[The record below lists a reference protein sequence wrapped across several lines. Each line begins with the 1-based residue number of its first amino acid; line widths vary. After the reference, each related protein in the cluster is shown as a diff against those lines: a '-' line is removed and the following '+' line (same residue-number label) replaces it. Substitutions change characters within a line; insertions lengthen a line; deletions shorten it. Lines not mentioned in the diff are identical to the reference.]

1 MQSSEAASTHHATD
15 KMSAPLSMDDLPTIK
30 RWQKIVTV
38 DSTAKLLRQY
48 PTPESPQVLSEIRN
62 ADLSRLDKAYQWS
75 ATKLHFSPISK
86 ALKSFTQYY
95 KLLVI
100 LALIGVFTLGG
111 VSSWGLLTQNAQGHV
126 NIFWWLLVFL
136 GWPLLLLAMWII
148 LFSFPI
154 NASAP
159 VASVLEHI
167 MRSAYRRIQHWT
179 TVTPVQEQ
187 VTSSAY
193 AFFQQP
199 HVGRWFSAALLHA
212 AWLLYLCGGTLVLI
226 IKLSI
231 EHYVFVW
238 QTSFIPI
245 ETFVSIIQNI
255 GFLPNLMGFSVPNA
269 SLIADSQWTGS
280 GGSELATRSWASFM
294 IGCAITY
301 GIIPRL
307 FFWFLSYLTLR
318 YRLKTAR
325 LSPNNPYYGNY
336 LRLLVPNIESSVGG
350 MVITNEHTAGIVI
363 RQPLGNKRA
372 KIHWLRYESMI
383 NLPFSLRQAYEN
395 SILLIDVDDLD
406 SHDKAVREVS
416 QLDREEAFAICIGV
430 NIFQVPDEGFK
441 QFIQRLLGVAQVR
454 VILLLTGEEIMARQG
469 ESNDI
474 EPRIQSWRQT
484 SAAAQLHGDDCIL
497 MKGISPDEAEK
508 AIRQYLRTEQH
519 LTT

>member
-1 MQSSEAASTHHATD
+1 M
-15 KMSAPLSMDDLPTIK
+15 L
-30 RWQKIVTV
+30 
-38 DSTAKLLRQY
+38 
-48 PTPESPQVLSEIRN
+48 
-62 ADLSRLDKAYQWS
+62 
-75 ATKLHFSPISK
+75 
-86 ALKSFTQYY
+86 
-95 KLLVI
+95 
-100 LALIGVFTLGG
+100 
-111 VSSWGLLTQNAQGHV
+111 
-126 NIFWWLLVFL
+126 
-136 GWPLLLLAMWII
+136 
-148 LFSFPI
+148 
-154 NASAP
+154 
-159 VASVLEHI
+159 
-167 MRSAYRRIQHWT
+167 SAYRRIQHWT
-179 TVTPVQEQ
+179 MVTPVQEQ

-245 ETFVSIIQNI
+245 ETFVNIIQNI

-307 FFWFLSYLTLR
+307 FFWFISYLTLR

-325 LSPNNPYYGNY
+325 LAPNNPYYGNY

-363 RQPLGNKRA
+363 RQPLGDKLA

-416 QLDREEAFAICIGV
+416 QLDREEAYAICIGV
-430 NIFQVPDEGFK
+430 NISQVPDEGFK

-454 VILLLTGEEIMARQG
+454 VLLLLTGEEIMARQG

-484 SAAAQLHGDDCIL
+484 AAAAQLHNDDCIL